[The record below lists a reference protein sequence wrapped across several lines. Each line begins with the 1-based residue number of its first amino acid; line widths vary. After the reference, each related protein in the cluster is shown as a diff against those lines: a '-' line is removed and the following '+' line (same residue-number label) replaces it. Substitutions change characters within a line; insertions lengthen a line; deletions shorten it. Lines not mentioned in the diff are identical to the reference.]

1 MSSNILNMMIGIST
15 FLGFLGL
22 IALIWGLKS
31 GQFDDREKFLE
42 ATKYDDEESLRDAA
56 TMQKRKE
63 AKKDRKKRYSPP
75 D

>member
-1 MSSNILNMMIGIST
+1 MSSNILTMMIGIST

-22 IALIWGLKS
+22 IALIWGLRS

-42 ATKYDDEESLRDAA
+42 ATKYDDIESLRDAA
-56 TMQKRKE
+56 KLEERKKE
-63 AKKDRKKRYSPP
+63 SLKRKKRYSPP